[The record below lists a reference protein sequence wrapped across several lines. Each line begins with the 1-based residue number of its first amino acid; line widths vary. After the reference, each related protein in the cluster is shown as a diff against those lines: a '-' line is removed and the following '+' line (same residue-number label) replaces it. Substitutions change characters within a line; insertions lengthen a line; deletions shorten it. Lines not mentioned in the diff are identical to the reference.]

1 MRICILSDEEQE
13 DFDPTPYMQGFDWEF
28 VTVKRP
34 VKEMLQSLA
43 ARGEFDIY
51 MNLCEGYELDD
62 EDENGYE
69 AIEVVKALEELNL
82 PFTGATSNVFDPTR
96 EEMQAA
102 ADANGVGFAK
112 GYRVTSVGEA
122 EQLVKNLRF
131 PIMVKHPQSY
141 GSTGMIKESRCDT
154 LEDVLAQVQRVCAE
168 YGAARMEEFI
178 VGKEFNVL
186 VVDNPDDFS
195 KPIAYP
201 PTELVFPPGEEFWHT
216 VVKWDLSLPFN
227 FKRVTDDELIPR
239 LQDIGIRMF
248 KAIGAVGYGR
258 CDVRMN
264 EQGELFI
271 LEINSNPAIMLK
283 PEEYGPADYM
293 ILYDSGGYKAFFDR
307 LFRVTLIRHQ
317 QRLQTQGR

>member
-1 MRICILSDEEQE
+1 MRICVLSDEEAT
-13 DFDPTPYMQGFDWEF
+13 DFDVSPYLNGFDYEF
-28 VTVKRP
+28 VTMKQP
-34 VKEMLQSLA
+34 VMDLLKTLK
-43 ARGEFDIY
+43 ARNEFEIY
-51 MNLCEGYELDD
+51 LNVCEGYELDD

-69 AIEVVKALEELNL
+69 GVEVVKALEELNL
-82 PFTGATSNVFDPTR
+82 PFTGADSKIFDPTR

-102 ADANGVGFAK
+102 ADAHGVGFAK
-112 GYRVTSVGEA
+112 GYRVKSAEEA
-122 EQLVKNLRF
+122 ERLVKNLRF

-141 GSTGMIKESRCDT
+141 GSTGMIKESRCNT
-154 LEDVLAQVQRVCAE
+154 LEEVLAQVQRVCAE

-195 KPIAYP
+195 QPIAYP
-201 PTELVFPPGEEFWHT
+201 PTELIFPPGEEFWHT
-216 VVKWDLSLPFN
+216 VVKWDVSLPFN
-227 FKRVTDDELIPR
+227 FKQVTDPKLVAR
-239 LQDIGIRMF
+239 LQDIAVGMF

-293 ILYDSGGYKAFFDR
+293 ILYDPGGYKVFFDR
-307 LFRVTLIRHQ
+307 LFRVTQIRHQ
-317 QRLQTQGR
+317 QRLQLKKS

>member
-1 MRICILSDEEQE
+1 MRICILSDEEQK
-13 DFDPTPYMQGFDWEF
+13 DFDPTPYIQGFDWEF
-28 VTVKRP
+28 VTMKRP
-34 VKEMLQSLA
+34 VMDMLRSLE

-51 MNLCEGYELDD
+51 LNLCEGYEIDD
-62 EDENGYE
+62 EDETGYE
-69 AIEVVKALEELNL
+69 GVEVIKALEALNL
-82 PFTGATSNVFDPTR
+82 PFTGADSKVFDPTR

-102 ADANGVGFAK
+102 ADAHGVGFAK
-112 GYRVTSVGEA
+112 GYRVKSVEEA

-141 GSTGMIKESRCDT
+141 GSTGMIKESRCNT
-154 LEDVLAQVQRVCAE
+154 PEEVLTQVQRVCTE
-168 YGAARMEEFI
+168 YSAARMEEFI
-178 VGKEFNVL
+178 IGKEFNVF

-201 PTELVFPPGEEFWHT
+201 ATELIFPPGEEFWHT

-227 FKRVTDDELIPR
+227 FKQVTDPELTAQ
-239 LQDIGIRMF
+239 LQDIAIRMF

-271 LEINSNPAIMLK
+271 LEINPNPAIMLK

-293 ILYDSGGYKAFFDR
+293 ILYDPGGYKVFFDR
-307 LFRVTLIRHQ
+307 LFEVTQIRHQ
-317 QRLQTQGR
+317 QRLQAQSS

>member
-1 MRICILSDEEQE
+1 MRICVLSDEEAE
-13 DFDPTPYMQGFDWEF
+13 DFDVSPYLNGFDYEF
-28 VTVKRP
+28 VTMKKP
-34 VKEMLQSLA
+34 VMDLLEALK
-43 ARGEFDIY
+43 ARNEFDIY
-51 MNLCEGYELDD
+51 LNVCEGYELDD

-69 AIEVVKALEELNL
+69 GVEVVKALEELNL
-82 PFTGATSNVFDPTR
+82 PFTGADSKMFDPTR
-96 EEMQAA
+96 EDMQAA
-102 ADANGVGFAK
+102 ADAHGVGFAK
-112 GYRVTSVGEA
+112 GHRVKSVQEA
-122 EQLVKNLRF
+122 ERLVTNLRF

-141 GSTGMIKESRCDT
+141 GSTGMIKESRCNT
-154 LEDVLAQVQRVCAE
+154 LEEVLAQVQRVCAE

-195 KPIAYP
+195 QPIAYP
-201 PTELVFPPGEEFWHT
+201 PTELIFPPGEEFWHT
-216 VVKWDLSLPFN
+216 VVKWDVSLPFN
-227 FKRVTDDELIPR
+227 FKQVTDPKLIAR
-239 LQDIGIRMF
+239 LQDIAIGMF

-293 ILYDSGGYKAFFDR
+293 ILYDPGGYKVFFDR
-307 LFRVTLIRHQ
+307 LFRVAEIRHQ
-317 QRLQTQGR
+317 QRLQLKKG